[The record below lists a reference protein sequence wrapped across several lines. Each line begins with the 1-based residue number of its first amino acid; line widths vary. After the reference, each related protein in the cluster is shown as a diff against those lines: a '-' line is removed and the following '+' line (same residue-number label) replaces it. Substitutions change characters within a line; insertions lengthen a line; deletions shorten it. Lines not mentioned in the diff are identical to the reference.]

1 MLREWQGRVMAEA
14 CANCGEVLAGEYC
27 QACGQKR
34 VTERDKRLGHLL
46 GQAFAV
52 VTDLDGR
59 LLRSLRA
66 LLLQPGRLSRDY
78 LDGRR
83 RTWMSPIALFLLTN
97 VLYFVLPYGVTD
109 FNLPLHNH
117 LQGQPHSALTRDW
130 VESRVKSRD
139 AAARASWADSP
150 EAARPPVPAG
160 YTLADYSR
168 SYDARAGEVGKALI
182 LVHIPLLALG
192 LWAVFWRRR
201 RYFAEHVVVATHF
214 FAFLLLFVQ
223 LVLLPGRWL
232 YVSLGFDGAGDMP
245 LMVKLAT
252 VALMALYVAA
262 MLRRSYDAPWWLA
275 WLLSLPLLCL
285 VLLASIWI
293 YRTLQFL
300 VTFAIT

>member
-1 MLREWQGRVMAEA
+1 MAEA
-14 CANCGEVLAGEYC
+14 CANCGEILVGAYC

-34 VTERDKRLGHLL
+34 ICDKDRRLGHLL

-59 LLRSLRA
+59 FLRSLRA
-66 LLLQPGRLSRDY
+66 LLFRPGRLSRDY

-83 RTWMSPIALFLLTN
+83 RHWMSPMALFLLAN
-97 VLYFVLPYGVTD
+97 VLYFVMPYGLTD
-109 FNLPLHNH
+109 FNLPLRNQ
-117 LQGQPHSALTRDW
+117 LDGQPHSALTLEWVQARIARRD
-130 VESRVKSRD
+130 E
-139 AAARASWADSP
+139 AARARWAALP
-150 EAARPPVPAG
+150 EDQRPPTPAR
-160 YTLADYSR
+160 YSMADYGR
-168 SYDARAGEVGKALI
+168 AYDARTGDVGKALI

-214 FAFLLLFVQ
+214 FTFLLLFVQ
-223 LVLLPGRWL
+223 LVLLPGGWI
-232 YVSLGFDGAGDMP
+232 YVSLGFQGGGELP
-245 LMVKLAT
+245 GLVKLAT
-252 VALMALYVAA
+252 GLLLGLYVTL

-275 WLLSLPLLCL
+275 LLLPLPLLYL
-285 VLLASIWI
+285 MIQGSVWV